1 MSVEEL
7 EKAIEKLP
15 ASELA
20 RFRAWFEQFSADR
33 WDRQMD
39 ADAAN
44 GKFDKLVG
52 KSDADFKAG
61 RFREI

>member
-44 GKFDKLVG
+44 GKLDKLVR
-52 KSDADFKAG
+52 KSDADFKSG